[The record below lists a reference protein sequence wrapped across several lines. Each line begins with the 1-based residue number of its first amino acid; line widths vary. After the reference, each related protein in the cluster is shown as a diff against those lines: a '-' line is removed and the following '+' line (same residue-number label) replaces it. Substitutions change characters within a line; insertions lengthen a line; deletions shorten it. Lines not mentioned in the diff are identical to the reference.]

1 LARSNSKL
9 ALFDRLALA
18 GITLGLASYVAPFWN
33 DGRLRLA
40 FWLTFAATL
49 LHIFTSHAQAD
60 PDEGGSGS

>member
-9 ALFDRLALA
+9 LLLDRLALV

-33 DGRLRLA
+33 DGRLGVA

-49 LHIFTSHAQAD
+49 LHIFTSHVQAD
-60 PDEGGSGS
+60 PEEGGSGS